1 MKGVATLTLRDIAL
15 LAGVSR
21 SAVSMWRVRP
31 VVRGEHHPFPEP
43 VAVID
48 GVEQFGRDEIV
59 AWLGRTRRGLNPEQ
73 QLDAPTLSV
82 PDSVSLED
90 LVTLLC
96 LQTMSGQELTDT
108 TVAERE
114 DLAVALDPEDIF
126 VLSEV
131 RTLDVP
137 EEVVSFI
144 DDLTE
149 ASFGPAEALTRLE
162 QGRAGRATGIRD
174 LTDEAVELLRA
185 VVHTCRLHVDP
196 EGAPL
201 MITGGSAR
209 FALSLAGD
217 LGRIVIRGDGSQDRA
232 ILRRA
237 KIRDVDVVSDDS
249 APRVRVVSLL
259 GREVDAAVDA
269 LDELV
274 LDLAKDDVGMAI
286 GPASVLCDRIAGAHE
301 RKRAQTL
308 RSNTLAV
315 AVRLPRGLWRE
326 AHRQALG
333 LWICV
338 GDRDASRPFVS
349 DLAAFLDTEVSNS
362 DLAADVTACL
372 MGDSRRSY
380 RYLRPYD
387 LSRILS
393 GSAIVPRGV
402 RPPRWGT
409 ASGTA
414 QLDRIQAAAAVTAG
428 PAPTFDVLVVA
439 APGAVLLRQRSLAE
453 LKEAGSLKMYRGKRI
468 DARHASDNG
477 TVPVLSADGATAGIA
492 LDPFD
497 ADRLYGGAHRTEAGD
512 VVFLEKPRPCAL
524 VDPQGGAF
532 VGAPSRILRLTS
544 NAGIGPHTL
553 AAIINQLPD
562 GPGEWQTWNIPTLD
576 AAAADQLEATLIAA
590 AGYQSALDQRLAAIR
605 TLVSALIDGVTAGTV
620 AVIPPTVTP
629 EGR

>member
-1 MKGVATLTLRDIAL
+1 
-15 LAGVSR
+15 
-21 SAVSMWRVRP
+21 MWRNRP
-31 VVRGEHHPFPEP
+31 LVRGEHHPFPAP
-43 VAVID
+43 ITVIN
-48 GVEQFGRDEIV
+48 GVEQFGRDEV
-59 AWLGRTRRGLNPEQ
+59 VQWLGRTRRGLNPEQ
-73 QLDAPTLSV
+73 PLDAPTLSV

-96 LQTMSGQELTDT
+96 LQTMSGQELAET
-108 TVAERE
+108 TAAERE
-114 DLAVALDPEDIF
+114 HLAVELDPEDVF
-126 VLSEV
+126 LLREV

-137 EEVVSFI
+137 EEVLNFI

-162 QGRAGRATGIRD
+162 QGRAGRAIGVRD
-174 LTDEAVELLRA
+174 LTDEAVGLLSA
-185 VVHTCRLHVDP
+185 VVHTCRVHIDA

-201 MITGGSAR
+201 MITGGTAR

-217 LGRIVIRGDGSQDRA
+217 LGRLIVRRDGSHDRA
-232 ILRRA
+232 TLRRA
-237 KIRDVDVVSDDS
+237 KIRDLDVVSDAS

-259 GREVDAAVDA
+259 GRELDASVDA

-274 LDLAKDDVGMAI
+274 LDLAKDDVGVAI
-286 GPASVLCDRIAGAHE
+286 GPASVLCDRLAGVHE

-308 RSNTLAV
+308 RSNALAV

-338 GDRDASRPFVS
+338 GDRSASRPFVS
-349 DLAAFLDTEVSNS
+349 DLAAFFDNELSNS
-362 DLAADVTACL
+362 DLAADVAACL
-372 MGDSRRSY
+372 MGDGRRSY
-380 RYLRPYD
+380 RYLRPHD

-409 ASGTA
+409 ASATA

-428 PAPTFDVLVVA
+428 SAPTFDVLVVA

-453 LKEAGSLKMYRGKRI
+453 LKEAGSLKMCRGKRI
-468 DARHASDNG
+468 DARHSSDNG

-497 ADRLYGGAHRTEAGD
+497 ADRLYSTARRTEPGD
-512 VVFLEKPRPCAL
+512 VVFLEKPRPRAL
-524 VDPQGGAF
+524 VDPHGGAL
-532 VGAPSRILRLTS
+532 VGAPSRILRLAS

-576 AAAADQLEATLIAA
+576 AAAAEQLEATLIAA

>member
-1 MKGVATLTLRDIAL
+1 MASVATLTLRDIAH

-21 SAVSMWRVRP
+21 SAVSMWRNRP
-31 VVRGEHHPFPEP
+31 LVRGEHHPFPAP
-43 VAVID
+43 IAVIN
-48 GVEQFGRDEIV
+48 GVEQFGRDEV
-59 AWLGRTRRGLNPEQ
+59 VQWLGRTRRGLNPEQ
-73 QLDAPTLSV
+73 PLDAPTLSV

-96 LQTMSGQELTDT
+96 LQTMSGQELAET
-108 TVAERE
+108 TAAERE
-114 DLAVALDPEDIF
+114 HLAVELDPEDVF
-126 VLSEV
+126 LLREV

-137 EEVVSFI
+137 EEVLNFI

-162 QGRAGRATGIRD
+162 QGRAGRAIGVRD
-174 LTDEAVELLRA
+174 LTDEAVGLLSA
-185 VVHTCRLHVDP
+185 VVHTCRVHIDA

-201 MITGGSAR
+201 MITGGTAR

-217 LGRIVIRGDGSQDRA
+217 LGRLIVRRDGSHDRA
-232 ILRRA
+232 TLRRA
-237 KIRDVDVVSDDS
+237 KIRDLDVVSDAS

-259 GREVDAAVDA
+259 GRELDASVDA

-274 LDLAKDDVGMAI
+274 LDLAKDDVGVAI
-286 GPASVLCDRIAGAHE
+286 GPASVLCDRLAGVHE

-308 RSNTLAV
+308 RSNALAV

-338 GDRDASRPFVS
+338 GDRSASRPFVS
-349 DLAAFLDTEVSNS
+349 DLAAFFDNELSNS
-362 DLAADVTACL
+362 DLAADVAACL
-372 MGDSRRSY
+372 MGDGRRSY
-380 RYLRPYD
+380 RYLRPHD

-409 ASGTA
+409 ASATA

-428 PAPTFDVLVVA
+428 SAPTFDVLVVA

-453 LKEAGSLKMYRGKRI
+453 LKEAGSLKMCRGKRI
-468 DARHASDNG
+468 DARHSSDNG

-497 ADRLYGGAHRTEAGD
+497 ADRLYATARRTEPGD
-512 VVFLEKPRPCAL
+512 VVFLEKPRPRAL
-524 VDPQGGAF
+524 VDPHGGAL
-532 VGAPSRILRLTS
+532 VGAPSRILRLAS

-576 AAAADQLEATLIAA
+576 AAAAEQLEATLIAA